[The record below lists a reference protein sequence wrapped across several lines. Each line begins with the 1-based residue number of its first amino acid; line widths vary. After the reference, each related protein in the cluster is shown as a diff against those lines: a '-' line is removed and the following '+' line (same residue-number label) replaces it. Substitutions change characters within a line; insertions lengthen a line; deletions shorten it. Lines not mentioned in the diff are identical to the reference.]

1 MKEGDTEENI
11 QGDTSKFSKLL
22 VPNAATLVYSS
33 DVATNASYIDYTVG
47 DVYRATDSEGMGA
60 RIDRV
65 EQILGIGQR
74 DEKLESKYPELKQA
88 GDDYH
93 ESIND
98 IFDDIRARNRMASA
112 PYEELRRHCEIMEKL
127 KQNNE

>member
-11 QGDTSKFSKLL
+11 QGDTTHLGEWGAPS
-22 VPNAATLVYSS
+22 AGTLVYSP
-33 DVATNASYIDYTVG
+33 DDPTNAAYIDYTVG

-74 DEKLESKYPELKQA
+74 DEKLESNYPELKQA

-127 KQNNE
+127 KQNND